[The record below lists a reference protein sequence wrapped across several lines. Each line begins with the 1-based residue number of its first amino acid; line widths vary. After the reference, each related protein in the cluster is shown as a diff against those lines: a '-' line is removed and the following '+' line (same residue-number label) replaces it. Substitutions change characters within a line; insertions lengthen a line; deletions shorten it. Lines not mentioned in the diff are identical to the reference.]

1 MIEIK
6 RLSKVYKSDKGE
18 FTAIKDISLKIED
31 GEIYGIIGL
40 SGAGKS
46 SLLRCINMLE
56 RPTGGSVIIDGVDMT
71 GLDEKG
77 VRDTRKKIG
86 IIFQHFNLLM
96 NSTVY
101 DNIAFPMKLSGKS
114 RSEIKS
120 KVQSLLEVVNLADK
134 ADSYP
139 AQLSGGEKQRVGI
152 ARALSNDPSILLCDE
167 ATSALDPST
176 TDSILSLIKD
186 INHKL
191 GITVVII
198 THEMDVIKKICGR
211 VAVLEKGTIAEE
223 NRTFELISS
232 PKSETAKRFLLS
244 EDEGIDEIPSE
255 LSSGEVLAR
264 LKYTVASA
272 IEPVISDML
281 RATAVTVNILTGSL
295 EKIQGHTIGNLLISV
310 SGNANDVKSAIDYLV
325 QRGVNVEVISDDRIR
340 KAV

>member
-6 RLSKVYKSDKGE
+6 GLSKVYKSEQGE
-18 FTAIKDISLKIED
+18 FTALKDINLKIGA

-56 RPTGGSVIIDGVDMT
+56 RPSSGSVIIDGVDMT
-71 GLDEKG
+71 SLDEKG
-77 VRDTRKKIG
+77 IREMRKKIG

-114 RSEIKS
+114 KSEINS
-120 KVQSLLEVVNLADK
+120 KVQSLLEVVNLKDK

-139 AQLSGGEKQRVGI
+139 SQLSGGEKQRVGI

-191 GITVVII
+191 GITVVVI
-198 THEMDVIKKICGR
+198 THEMEVIKKICGR

-223 NRTFELISS
+223 NRTFELIAS

-244 EDEGIDEIPSE
+244 EDEGIEEILSE
-255 LSSGEVLAR
+255 LASGEVLAR

-281 RATAVTVNILTGSL
+281 RAAVVTVNILTGSL

-310 SGNANDVKSAIDYLV
+310 SGNANDVKSAIDYLL